1 MPVVS
6 VVLFPPIAD
15 FRAPLARR
23 AMRGDERLN
32 FQAKA
37 PPPERGR
44 GRAASVKIQLRQTS
58 GKRMAR
64 SDM

>member
-1 MPVVS
+1 
-6 VVLFPPIAD
+6 
-15 FRAPLARR
+15 
-23 AMRGDERLN
+23 MRGDERLN